1 LIVNDFNKNFT
12 NNFETLY
19 NKSLGRDN
27 ILARIPLKPVT
38 YNSSTQTSLNIS
50 FHDGT
55 HHAGSHS
62 RTYYG
67 PVDIE
72 KIHISVVDDF
82 GRIIDLNN
90 MDITFELTFTCLR
103 N

>member
-1 LIVNDFNKNFT
+1 M
-12 NNFETLY
+12 Y

-27 ILARIPLKPVT
+27 ILARIPLKPIT
-38 YNSSTQTSLNIS
+38 SSSNIETSLKIS

-55 HHAGSHS
+55 GQAGSHS

-72 KIHISVVDDF
+72 KLHISVVDDF
-82 GRIIDLNN
+82 GRIIDLHN
-90 MDITFELTFTCLR
+90 MDLTFELTFTCLAQL
-103 N
+103 NYNIQLN